1 MYLNFFT
8 EKENFYTSTVGS
20 TIKQAYWNGLKSEYL
35 LIIAS
40 RLVKRSLRCYI
51 FCYQKFIVRK
61 FGDLNLASYF
71 ISLICGNTPFFNL
84 KVDGCSPSAPKEP
97 EKEEAWADKEN
108 DVNHLTSDAFD
119 GFIKANPSVLVMF
132 YAPCKWD
139 ASCLRVEIVCLFISI
154 GDDKVY
160 AEKE

>member
-1 MYLNFFT
+1 M
-8 EKENFYTSTVGS
+8 TSTLPRISSAWYV
-20 TIKQAYWNGLKSEYL
+20 KSLWKY
-35 LIIAS
+35 S
-40 RLVKRSLRCYI
+40 V
-51 FCYQKFIVRK
+51 
-61 FGDLNLASYF
+61 
-71 ISLICGNTPFFNL
+71 FFNL

-139 ASCLRVEIVCLFISI
+139 ASCLRVEIVCLFVSI